1 MSMAKKRE
9 IPTDRHITYQLQS
22 RTCGKANC
30 TRCSNGKKHGPYW
43 YAYWYE
49 DGEPKRYGGYKQG
62 KLRTIYIG
70 KVRPQDAIEKK

>member
-22 RTCGKANC
+22 RKCGKANC
-30 TRCSNGKKHGPYW
+30 ARCSNGNKHGPYW
-43 YAYWYE
+43 YAYWHE